1 MFLFVNFVVQPKIMG
16 RSWEEEEEEE
26 DLAKF
31 ENKKNLK
38 ISFSNIF
45 GYIQRIMKSIMK
57 SFELKYD

>member
-1 MFLFVNFVVQPKIMG
+1 MG